1 MNGVTFLM
9 CVDQEPWADL
19 GEIFAESWL
28 LRCNLEMSLENVVQ
42 RKIEMG
48 VSEEDARHKVLLN
61 DRLNAEE
68 VYSMCRSPDFVLDYS
83 DMVA

>member
-1 MNGVTFLM
+1 M
-9 CVDQEPWADL
+9 CADQKPWADL

-28 LRCNLEMSLENVVQ
+28 LRCNLKASLENVVR

-48 VSEEDARHKVLLN
+48 ISEEDALHKVWSN

-68 VYSMCRSPDFVLDYS
+68 VYSMCRPPDVVLDYS
-83 DMVA
+83 DMVS